1 MNRHYIR
8 AHVNNNFYRTAVA
21 ISIWVFNP
29 IPLCEAVTTP
39 RTYVGAHFV
48 LVDNKL
54 DKIVWNK
61 SIK

>member
-1 MNRHYIR
+1 
-8 AHVNNNFYRTAVA
+8 VNNNFYRTAVA
-21 ISIWVFNP
+21 ISIWAFNP